1 MSPREIEVL
10 SLIAAGNSNEIIA
23 NQLGISEET
32 VKGHVKNIEAEI
44 VA

>member
-10 SLIAAGNSNEIIA
+10 SLIAAGNSNTTIA

-32 VKGHVKNIEAEI
+32 VKGHIKNILSR
-44 VA
+44 